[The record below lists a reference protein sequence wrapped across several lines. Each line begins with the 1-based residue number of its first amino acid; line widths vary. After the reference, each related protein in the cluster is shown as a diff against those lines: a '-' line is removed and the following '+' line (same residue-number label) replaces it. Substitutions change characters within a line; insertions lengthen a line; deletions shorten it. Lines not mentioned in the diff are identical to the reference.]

1 MSKNLNELK
10 YRELMYRF
18 LASIFIEE
26 VNQETL
32 DTMLEMEFPQIDE
45 PEISWEQDLKAGYE
59 TLAGVLETFRGKSKE
74 EQAEMLEDLAADY
87 AKTFLAAGDAAGK
100 AAFPYESV
108 YTGTDSQFGG
118 SVQMNLNAEY
128 AARGFSMREDM
139 FKIMEDHIGLEL
151 NYMAELLKEQAA
163 EIEAGEEKKADKLS
177 KDMKKFFRRH
187 ISNWALLFAN
197 DIYKYTDRDFYKAI
211 ARITIGFMELE
222 QKTILG

>member
-18 LASIFIEE
+18 LASVFIEE
-26 VNQETL
+26 VNQEML
-32 DTMLEMEFPQIDE
+32 DAMLEMEFPQIDE
-45 PEISWEQDLKAGYE
+45 PEINWEQDLKAGYE
-59 TLAGVLETFRGKSKE
+59 MLAGVIESFRGKSKE

-151 NYMAELLKEQAA
+151 NYMAELLKEEA
-163 EIEAGEEKKADKLS
+163 EQLAAGEEKKADKLS

-187 ISNWALLFAN
+187 ISNWVLLFAN